1 MKPWELHPALV
12 HFPIGLL
19 LAGVILD
26 LYAWWR
32 HRDDMASTATGLL
45 IAGVLAGVAA
55 AISGLIAYNTVP
67 AHTAEAHEM
76 MTWHWK
82 LQSVVIA
89 LFSVVLVMRW
99 RTRTTQPSLAGRLIG
114 LIATVLLVV
123 GSFLGG
129 QLVYRG
135 GAGVDPELL
144 APAVREA
151 HHHHGGDDHD
161 EDDHDEDHHDEDH
174 HSGDHHDEDH
184 HDEDTLH

>member
-32 HRDDMASTATGLL
+32 RRDDLVRTATGLL
-45 IAGVLAGVAA
+45 VAGVLAGVVA

-82 LQSVVIA
+82 LQTVVMGLFIA
-89 LFSVVLVMRW
+89 VALMRW
-99 RTRTTQPSLAGRLIG
+99 RMRNTRSSLLARLLG
-114 LIATVLLVV
+114 LLAAVLLVV
-123 GSFLGG
+123 GSYLGG

-151 HHHHGGDDHD
+151 HHDHGGNDHD
-161 EDDHDEDHHDEDH
+161 EDDHDDDHH
-174 HSGDHHDEDH
+174 
-184 HDEDTLH
+184 